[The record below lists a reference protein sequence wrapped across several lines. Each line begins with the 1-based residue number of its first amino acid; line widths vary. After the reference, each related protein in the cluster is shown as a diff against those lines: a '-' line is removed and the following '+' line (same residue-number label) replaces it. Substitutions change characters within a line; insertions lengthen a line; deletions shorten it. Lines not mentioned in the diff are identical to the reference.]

1 MCLQTSEKSQAVME
15 PTLTAVFWV
24 EEGEVELEGDG

>member
-1 MCLQTSEKSQAVME
+1 MCLQTSEKNQAFME
-15 PTLTAVFWV
+15 PILTPVFGV